1 MACGCRKYKIKSTR
15 PEHHKLLQPCVP
27 LCMSMIT
34 IHNHMLSIIETVII
48 RFHKESI
55 VFGVEGTTYLR
66 YHFLRYYSI
75 FFLFIII
82 FFGRGEGNIPWCWGG
97 GISQD
102 LLGDCRER
110 GTCAT
115 DIMILY

>member
-1 MACGCRKYKIKSTR
+1 MACGYRKYKIKSTR

-34 IHNHMLSIIETVII
+34 IHNHMLSIIDTTTI

-66 YHFLRYYSI
+66 YRFLRYYSI
-75 FFLFIII
+75 LLLLFL
-82 FFGRGEGNIPWCWGG
+82 
-97 GISQD
+97 
-102 LLGDCRER
+102 ER
-110 GTCAT
+110 GKGILHYTAT
-115 DIMILY
+115 SS